1 MYLPKRQQS
10 LDSIEVFSVD
20 ETGCDYKGGDH
31 PHVSH
36 SLQESSESLVDSTIR
51 SSESQFLVGT

>member
-20 ETGCDYKGGDH
+20 ETGYDYKGGDH
-31 PHVSH
+31 PHHSH

-51 SSESQFLVGT
+51 SSES